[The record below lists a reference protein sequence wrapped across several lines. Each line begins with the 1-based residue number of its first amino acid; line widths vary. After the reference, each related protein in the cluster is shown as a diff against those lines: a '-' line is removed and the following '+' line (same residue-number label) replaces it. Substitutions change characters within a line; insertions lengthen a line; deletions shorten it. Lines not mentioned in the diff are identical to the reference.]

1 MHIPECMAL
10 FHSSVQ
16 KSSPH
21 SSFPLGPTTQ
31 SAPQHTVGAAVSAAQ
46 VQSLMSALPTPVLS
60 RCCPYLPDESQVSG
74 SVPLQG
80 CLHSSSSLLLLS
92 AFPPALAWDGL
103 LQNAPHENPYHHV
116 FHNAPENNWFCYSLS
131 PLDCF

>member
-16 KSSPH
+16 KSSPQLFSPWPHH
-21 SSFPLGPTTQ
+21 SASTT
-31 SAPQHTVGAAVSAAQ
+31 AH
-46 VQSLMSALPTPVLS
+46 S
-60 RCCPYLPDESQVSG
+60 R
-74 SVPLQG
+74 
-80 CLHSSSSLLLLS
+80 SSSVCCSGPVSDECSPNSSPFSLLSIPPRGKSGLRECALAGVPAQQLLS
-92 AFPPALAWDGL
+92 APPPALAWDGL